1 MQANELSRVL
11 GPGTLILM
19 GVGAVIGAGI
29 FVVTGQIAA
38 THAGPAIV
46 ISFAL
51 AALVC
56 LFSAFCYAEMAAM
69 VPSAGSAYAFANEAF
84 GRKLAWIVGWALIA
98 EYLFATAAI
107 AIGWSA
113 YVQSVIADIG
123 VTLPAAIA

>member
-107 AIGWSA
+107 AIGWSGQRFVVMLLRSA
-113 YVQSVIADIG
+113 VCGQ
-123 VTLPAAIA
+123 LE